1 MKIIE
6 TVETVI
12 DLDLLDKVLQEHSF
26 PKEYNHPRF
35 KRWMKRLKK
44 EGTLFVR
51 KRYKMPLKEYQS
63 VYFHRFENFLALAT
77 VRVNLTCKTET
88 V

>member
-1 MKIIE
+1 MKIVE

-12 DLDLLDKVLQEHSF
+12 DLDVLQETLKKLSF

-35 KRWMKRLKK
+35 KRWMKRLQK
-44 EGTLFVR
+44 EGTLFLR
-51 KRYKMPLKEYQS
+51 TRTKMPLEEYQS
-63 VYFHRFENFLALAT
+63 VYFHRFENFVELST
-77 VRVNLTCKTET
+77 VRKHLTCTFKK